1 MTNWRVVY
9 PVTVTPFVGV
19 WIEICNIYPFRPSK
33 VSLPSWECG
42 LKLQRSSTKIVEI
55 TSLPSWECGM
65 KSIDWEIVE
74 GEVVTPFVGVWIEI
88 RKHMSYSS
96 KLLITPFVG
105 VWIEITQSL
114 ADMSLNLVT
123 PFVGV
128 RI

>member
-1 MTNWRVVY
+1 M
-9 PVTVTPFVGV
+9 GV
-19 WIEICNIYPFRPSK
+19 WIEICGYICGYWNCRQ
-33 VSLPSWECG
+33 SLPLWECG
-42 LKLQRSSTKIVEI
+42 LKFRD
-55 TSLPSWECGM
+55 
-65 KSIDWEIVE
+65 DWEIVE